1 MNPTP
6 ESFLAA
12 PTPPVSESAATTGA
26 LPAPAPPWVQ
36 VGPVLAWLT
45 SVLEPLD
52 LAALFGREAP
62 VEVDLGCG
70 DGGFLLRYALQH
82 PERNFLGVERLLGR
96 IRKLDRKAPR
106 LGLTNLRALR
116 VDAAYLVRYLLR
128 PGTVAAFHIYFP
140 DPWPKKRHRGRRLV
154 NAAFADALHRA
165 LGPDGRVYLRTD
177 DADYFAQM
185 QEAFAIGPGWMPVAK
200 PPELLAVRTDFEEEF
215 LAQGRTTRSAAYA
228 KAG

>member
-1 MNPTP
+1 MNLPP
-6 ESFLAA
+6 ESALVSLPPPASASPATGGVPQACA
-12 PTPPVSESAATTGA
+12 PF
-26 LPAPAPPWVQ
+26 VQ
-36 VGPVLAWLT
+36 VGPVLARLT
-45 SVLEPLD
+45 SVIEPLD
-52 LAALFGREAP
+52 LAVLFGRDAP

-70 DGGFLLRYALQH
+70 DGGFLLRYAPQR

-116 VDAAYLVRYLLR
+116 VDAAYLVRYLLP
-128 PGTVAAFHIYFP
+128 PGSVAAFHIYFP
-140 DPWPKKRHRGRRLV
+140 DPWPKKRHRSRRLV
-154 NAAFADALHRA
+154 NAAFAGALHRA
-165 LGPDGRVYLRTD
+165 LGPGGTVYLRTD

-185 QEAFAIGPGWMPVAK
+185 QEAFAAGPGWVPVAT

-215 LAQGRTTRSAAYA
+215 LAQGRLTRHAAYA

>member
-1 MNPTP
+1 M
-6 ESFLAA
+6 AA
-12 PTPPVSESAATTGA
+12 PPGAAGV
-26 LPAPAPPWVQ
+26 APAVVSFVP
-36 VGPVLAWLT
+36 VGPVLARLT

-52 LAALFGREAP
+52 LSALFGRDAP

-70 DGGFLLRYALQH
+70 DGGFLLRYAPRH

-106 LGLTNLRALR
+106 LGITNLRALR

-128 PGTVAAFHIYFP
+128 PGAVSAFHIYFP
-140 DPWPKKRHRGRRLV
+140 DPWPKKRHRPRRLV
-154 NAAFADALHRA
+154 NAAFAAALHRVLQSGGA
-165 LGPDGRVYLRTD
+165 VYLRTD

-185 QEAFAIGPGWMPVAK
+185 AEAFASAPGWVQVAT
-200 PPELLAVRTDFEEEF
+200 PSELLAFRTDFEEEF
-215 LAQGRTTRSAAYA
+215 LARGKTTLHAAYR

>member
-1 MNPTP
+1 
-6 ESFLAA
+6 
-12 PTPPVSESAATTGA
+12 V
-26 LPAPAPPWVQ
+26 VQ
-36 VGPVLAWLT
+36 VGPVLARLT

-52 LAALFGREAP
+52 LAVLFGREAP

-70 DGGFLLRYALQH
+70 DGGFLLRYAPRH

-140 DPWPKKRHRGRRLV
+140 DPWPKKRHRGRRLI
-154 NAAFADALHRA
+154 NAAFAGALHRA
-165 LGPDGRVYLRTD
+165 LGPGGTVYLRTD

-185 QEAFAIGPGWMPVAK
+185 LEVFTSEPGWAPAAT
-200 PPELLAVRTDFEEEF
+200 PPGLLSVRTDFEEEF
-215 LAQGRTTRSAAYA
+215 LAQGRTTRHAAYV
-228 KAG
+228 KVG

>member
-6 ESFLAA
+6 ESFLA
-12 PTPPVSESAATTGA
+12 PPPPPVSK
-26 LPAPAPPWVQ
+26 LPAPAGAAPASVPWVQ
-36 VGPVLAWLT
+36 VGPVLARLT

-70 DGGFLLRYALQH
+70 DGGFLLRYAPQH
-82 PERNFLGVERLLGR
+82 PERNYLGVDRLLGR

-154 NAAFADALHRA
+154 NAPFAGVLHRA
-165 LGPDGRVYLRTD
+165 LGPGGTVYLRTD

-185 QEAFAIGPGWMPVAK
+185 QEVFATGPGWVPVAT

-215 LAQGRTTRSAAYA
+215 LAQGRITRSAAYA